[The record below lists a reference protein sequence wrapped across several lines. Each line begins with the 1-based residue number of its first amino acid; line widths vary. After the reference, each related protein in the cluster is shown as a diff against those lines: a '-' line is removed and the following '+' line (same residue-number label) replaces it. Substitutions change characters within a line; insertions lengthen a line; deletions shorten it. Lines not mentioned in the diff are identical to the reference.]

1 MEIFGIGIDVIE
13 VERIEKAIEESG
25 DRFLDRVFTAEE
37 RSYCDK
43 QKRPVIHFAAR
54 WAAKEAVAK
63 ALGTGI
69 GELLSW
75 QDMEISRLPS
85 GEPEMILRVRG
96 QLFVEE
102 HGITQ
107 IKISLTH
114 ARNYAAANAVV
125 MSRS

>member
-13 VERIEKAIEESG
+13 VERIEKAIDESG
-25 DRFLDRVFTAEE
+25 DRFLDRVFTADE
-37 RSYCDK
+37 RSYCNK
-43 QKRPVIHFAAR
+43 QTRPVIHFAAR

-69 GELLSW
+69 GESLSW
-75 QDMEISRLPS
+75 QDMEIVRLPS
-85 GEPEMILRVRG
+85 GEPEMTLRGGG

-125 MSRS
+125 MSK